1 MLKGQPMSGCMEP
14 EIKKLAPNQIMEPSD
29 IPWLFEPIRLKFPK
43 LLLLNIQKKIAI
55 GEFFY
60 KHQ

>member
-29 IPWLFEPIRLKFPK
+29 IPSMLELEH
-43 LLLLNIQKKIAI
+43 LN
-55 GEFFY
+55 
-60 KHQ
+60 